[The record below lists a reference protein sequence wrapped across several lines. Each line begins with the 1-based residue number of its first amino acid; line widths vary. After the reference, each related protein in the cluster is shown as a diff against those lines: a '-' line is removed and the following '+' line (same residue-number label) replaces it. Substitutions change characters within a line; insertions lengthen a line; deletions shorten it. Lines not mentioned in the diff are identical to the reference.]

1 MVRDQGRNNGVDV
14 TGKLDYSKAKP
25 RDYFN
30 EPRLCHLNLLAQAWH
45 LMVLGGKAT
54 AWKGHPDL

>member
-1 MVRDQGRNNGVDV
+1 MKRDQGRNNGVDV
-14 TGKLDYSKAKP
+14 TGKLDYSKAKS

-30 EPRLCHLNLLAQAWH
+30 EPMLCHLRH
-45 LMVLGGKAT
+45 SMVLGGKAT